1 MTGTEETLHQQI
13 GNYKRG
19 IKQVLNQVE
28 LAQRSPHY
36 SHEHLRLAHE
46 LLKEM
51 LSERVHN
58 LKIPN
63 IRRQA

>member
-1 MTGTEETLHQQI
+1 MTGTEQSLYQQI

-36 SHEHLRLAHE
+36 SHDHLNLAHE

-51 LSERVHN
+51 LSERMHE

>member
-28 LAQRSPHY
+28 LAQRSPRF
-36 SHEHLRLAHE
+36 SDDHLDLAHE

-51 LSERVHN
+51 LSERVHQ
-58 LKIPN
+58 LQIPN